1 MKFTVTRSVADF
13 RGVESTAMLLF
24 SVSLKEF
31 LMLIKGVIFDMDG
44 VLVDSE
50 RLYLRF
56 WREACASFGLELS
69 ETNGLAL
76 RSNSP
81 EEAIP
86 KFKAWFGETVDYMQI
101 RELRRKLMAEHID
114 KYGVE
119 LKPGAAELADYLK
132 SHGIKIALATA
143 SPIKRAEHYL
153 SPHGL
158 FDKFDAVVGGGM
170 VAKGKP
176 APDTYICAASLLNLP
191 CKKCMAVEDSPS
203 GIISAHTAGCVTV
216 MIPDLTP
223 PQDELLPMIDYVCEN
238 LGELRNILS

>member
-1 MKFTVTRSVADF
+1 
-13 RGVESTAMLLF
+13 ML
-24 SVSLKEF
+24 V
-31 LMLIKGVIFDMDG
+31 KGVIFDMDG

-56 WREACASFGLELS
+56 WREACAAFGLNLS
-69 ETNGLAL
+69 EEQGLSL

-86 KFKAWFGETVDYMQI
+86 KFKAWFGEDTDYMQI
-101 RELRRKLMAEHID
+101 RELRRKQMAAYID
-114 KYGVE
+114 ANGVD
-119 LKPGAAELADYLK
+119 LKPGAAELVEYLK
-132 SHGIKIALATA
+132 SRGIKIALATA

-176 APDTYICAASLLNLP
+176 APDIYMCAAQSLGLP
-191 CKKCMAVEDSPS
+191 CSECLAVEDSPS
-203 GIISAHTAGCVTV
+203 GIISAYTAGCITV
-216 MIPDLTP
+216 MVPDLTP
-223 PQDELLPMIDYVCEN
+223 PQDDLLPMIDYICES
-238 LGELRNILS
+238 LGEIKNILN

>member
-1 MKFTVTRSVADF
+1 
-13 RGVESTAMLLF
+13 ML
-24 SVSLKEF
+24 V
-31 LMLIKGVIFDMDG
+31 KGVIFDMDG

-56 WREACASFGLELS
+56 WREACAAFGLNLS
-69 ETNGLAL
+69 EEQGLSL

-86 KFKAWFGETVDYMQI
+86 KFKAWFGKNTDYMQI
-101 RELRRKLMAEHID
+101 RELRRKQMAAYID
-114 KYGVE
+114 ANGVG
-119 LKPGAAELADYLK
+119 LKPGAAELLEYLK
-132 SHGIKIALATA
+132 SSGIKIALATA

-176 APDTYICAASLLNLP
+176 APDIYMCAAQSLGLP
-191 CKKCMAVEDSPS
+191 CSECLAVEDSPS
-203 GIISAHTAGCVTV
+203 GIISAHTAGCITV
-216 MIPDLTP
+216 MVPDLTP
-223 PQDELLPMIDYVCEN
+223 PQDDLLPMIDYICES
-238 LGELRNILS
+238 LGEIKNILN